1 VVVVEEEAA
10 VEAVTVM
17 ATATATRRPL
27 LHRPLRL
34 RHPVGHPVG
43 LPAPVMVMATAI
55 LRLHPR
61 VGLLAATPATATL
74 EMMEMTPETKILE
87 PLTLKQKLHLP
98 KLLRL

>member
-1 VVVVEEEAA
+1 VVVEEAV
-10 VEAVTVM
+10 VEA
-17 ATATATRRPL
+17 ATATATATATTTRRPL

-43 LPAPVMVMATAI
+43 LPAPVMVTATTI
-55 LRLHPR
+55 LRLRPR

-87 PLTLKQKLHLP
+87 PLTPKQKLLLP
-98 KLLRL
+98 KPLLL